1 MSMLRKA
8 AASPRVFG
16 LVFVL
21 CACMGLMTMAHL
33 RWDESMREALV
44 ARDNLAES
52 RRFALL
58 AQLDTERLL
67 GGEAAIPRTRVVAQ
81 LDRALTVARDLMSG
95 RSSITGLI
103 AHAPAAGELAAATDA
118 YIAALADARAVMLG
132 QLDGFEAGGQALVFA
147 QRAVDA
153 RAVAVESALLGHLA
167 AEREA
172 LRRQDLTTLALVGAL
187 GLVVLFYLY
196 VAHLGRDAAVSN
208 LMKSEARLRAFVDSL
223 PEAAFM
229 LDRHGR
235 YLESFGRSPVLA
247 AAPETLIGRTLD
259 EIFPADVSSRLVAVI
274 RQALARQR
282 TQSHEYAIQ
291 INGKSLIFDA
301 RVSPVPGT
309 DRVVWVAW
317 DVTARRLAEARVH
330 ALSRLYNFLSQ
341 VNQTIVWSTSE
352 GELFERICRVAVDH
366 GGYRFA
372 WLMRADAHGKLSL
385 QACAGTVSLDVALLA
400 TAAARPGVTQRVM
413 ASDALVRMA
422 ALDADEAWM
431 PVALAAGCNGYV
443 GLPIRL
449 DERVVA
455 VLGMLASEVDP
466 DDRDEARLL
475 DEVTTDLS
483 FAMRRLRDEAQ
494 RAHAE
499 REVGLQ
505 AAALRSTRDG
515 IAVTG
520 ADGSVV
526 VANRAFCELA
536 GRSESEVTG
545 RAPAQV
551 LAITD
556 APAVFAAID
565 SALRQDGSWQGEVAA
580 RHRDGERYAG
590 WLSCARVSGDGDGM
604 SSDHNVLVL
613 TDITKMRRT
622 EEKLQQL
629 AEFDPLTGLPNRV
642 LIHARLVRAV
652 ERAARELTQL
662 AVLFMDVDN
671 FKTINDGLGH
681 AAGDE
686 VLSAVAQRLREGPWR
701 RPEMLGRQGSDEFVQ
716 VLEGIDH
723 PNDAALVA
731 QQVFD
736 CLASPI
742 RLSSGQDIYV
752 QASIGISIYP
762 ANGDTAHELIRD
774 ADAAMYQAKRAGRNG
789 LRFYTDTFTDEATR
803 RLALETRLREALEQ
817 DEFELHYQP
826 LVSVGDNRLIG
837 AEVLVR
843 LRGPA
848 EPVIGPAT
856 FVPIMESN
864 GLIVRLGDRV
874 RELACRQGR
883 AWLDA
888 GYQPGTLAI
897 NVSAVE
903 IQRGGLDERL
913 DEVLRQTGFPAS
925 SLELEM
931 TESGVMDQGEPARAF
946 LGALKRLG
954 LRLSIDDFG
963 TGYSSLAYLKRLPVD
978 KLKIDRSFICDL
990 PSNRSDA
997 ELTATIIELGHNLG
1011 MSVLAEGVETR
1022 AQLDFLAERGCD
1034 AYQGYL
1040 YSKPVPADEF
1050 ERRFLHGA

>member
-1 MSMLRKA
+1 MNMLRTA
-8 AASPRVFG
+8 AASPRVLG
-16 LVFVL
+16 LVVVL

-33 RWDESMREALV
+33 RWDESMRESLV

-67 GGEAAIPRTRVVAQ
+67 AGETAIPRTRVIAQ
-81 LDRALTVARDLMSG
+81 LDRALTVAHDLMRG
-95 RSSITGLI
+95 NSSIAGLS
-103 AHAPAAGELAAATDA
+103 AHAPATGELAAATDG

-167 AEREA
+167 AQREA
-172 LRRQDLTTLALVGAL
+172 LRRQDVTTLALVGAL
-187 GLVVLFYLY
+187 GLLVLFYLY

-235 YLESFGRSPVLA
+235 YLESFGRSPVFA

-259 EIFPADVSSRLVAVI
+259 EIFPADVSSRLLAVI
-274 RQALARQR
+274 RLALARQR
-282 TQSHEYAIQ
+282 TQSHEYALR

-317 DVTARRLAEARVH
+317 DVTARRMAEARVH
-330 ALSRLYNFLSQ
+330 ALGRLYDFLSQ
-341 VNQTIVWSTSE
+341 VNQTIVWSTEESA
-352 GELFERICRVAVDH
+352 LFERICRVAVDH

-385 QACAGTVSLDVALLA
+385 HACAGAVSLDVALLA
-400 TAAARPGVTQRVM
+400 SAAGQPGLTRRVM
-413 ASDALVRMA
+413 ASDALVRVA
-422 ALDADEAWM
+422 ALDGDEPWM
-431 PVALAAGCNGYV
+431 AVARAAGCNGYV

-449 DERVVA
+449 NERVVA

-466 DDRDEARLL
+466 GDEDEARLL
-475 DEVTTDLS
+475 DEVAMDLS
-483 FAMRRLRDEAQ
+483 FAMRRLHDDAL
-494 RAHAE
+494 RARAE

-505 AAALRSTRDG
+505 AAALRSTRDS

-520 ADGSVV
+520 PDGSVV

-536 GRSESEVTG
+536 GLSESEVAG
-545 RAPAQV
+545 RSPAQL
-551 LAITD
+551 LAIAN
-556 APAVFAAID
+556 APAVFAAIEG
-565 SALRQDGSWQGEVAA
+565 ALEQDGSWQGEVAA

-590 WLSCARVSGDGDGM
+590 WLSCARVRDGTVPG
-604 SSDHNVLVL
+604 DHNVLVL

-629 AEFDPLTGLPNRV
+629 AEFDPLTGLPNRD
-642 LIHARLVRAV
+642 LIHARLVQAV
-652 ERAARELTQL
+652 DAAAREPTRL
-662 AVLFMDVDN
+662 AVLFIDVDN

-686 VLSAVAQRLREGPWR
+686 VLSAVAQRLRDGPWR
-701 RPEMLGRQGSDEFVQ
+701 RPEMLGRQGSDEFVL
-716 VLEGIDH
+716 VLGGVDH
-723 PNDAALVA
+723 PSDAALLA

-736 CLASPI
+736 CLASPV

-752 QASIGISIYP
+752 QVSIGISIYP

-774 ADAAMYQAKRAGRNG
+774 ADAAMYQAKRAGGNA
-789 LRFYTDTFTDEATR
+789 LRFYTGSFTDEATR
-803 RLALETRLREALEQ
+803 RLALETRLRQALAQ
-817 DEFELHYQP
+817 DAFELHYQP
-826 LVSVGDNRLIG
+826 LVSVSDNRLIG

-848 EPVIGPAT
+848 ESAIGPAT
-856 FVPIMESN
+856 FIPVMESS

-874 RELACRQGR
+874 REQACRQGR

-903 IQRGGLDERL
+903 IQRGGLDGRL
-913 DEVLRQTGFPAS
+913 EAVLRQTGFPAS
-925 SLELEM
+925 ALELEM
-931 TESGVMDQGEPARAF
+931 TESGIMEQGEHARAF
-946 LGALKRLG
+946 LDALKRLG

-990 PSNRSDA
+990 PSNRGDA
-997 ELTATIIELGHNLG
+997 ELAATIITLGHNLG
-1011 MSVLAEGVETR
+1011 MTVLAEGVETR
-1022 AQLDFLAERGCD
+1022 DQLDFLSARGCD

-1040 YSKPVPADEF
+1040 YSRPVPADEF
-1050 ERRFLHGA
+1050 ERRFLRGA